1 MDERIFTEN
10 PEDDLWRE
18 LLQYSYKA
26 NVIRYLDEHSLPRDN
41 NAINCIIGSI
51 LQAHEYYLAS
61 KNVNLQI
68 APLLLYYGTT
78 NLLFGISTLISG
90 TAPTI
95 QNHGMKPNSSTIQN
109 YIADSSVSF
118 LDPDYGGIHQFA
130 KAFGYND
137 DLTKLGT
144 WKLKEFNSSIAE
156 IHYDY
161 KKCYSEKYGNTLMID
176 VFQTPTG
183 QIERLYCSKD
193 ELLTIFDILN
203 RVEGFNK
210 SYLNPQTGH
219 DCSNNTDYIILR
231 HKMNDINIKKISFS
245 GQPYLQA
252 GIEKQGHIVTIPT
265 LFNMYISLFIMSSL
279 CRYHPETWG
288 PFVLNDETGERLLFE
303 KLMYFSRRM
312 IPNIILNKLYGKEIT
327 YVTQK
332 YTEKETIKH
341 VGEHEVKELIK
352 QELYAQEQQ
361 KNILN
366 RRGQIHQ

>member
-1 MDERIFTEN
+1 MEERIFTEN

-26 NVIRYLDEHSLPRDN
+26 NIIRYLDEHSLPHDN

-90 TAPTI
+90 TIPDI
-95 QNHGMKPNSSTIQN
+95 QNHGMKPNSSTIQD
-109 YIADSSVSF
+109 YIADTSITF
-118 LDPDYGGIHQFA
+118 LDPDHGGIHLFA

-137 DLTKLGT
+137 DLTKFGT
-144 WKLKEFNSSIAE
+144 WKLKEFISSIAE
-156 IHYDY
+156 INYDY
-161 KKCYSEKYGNTLMID
+161 QKCYSEKYGNTIMID
-176 VFQTPTG
+176 AFQTPTG

-193 ELLTIFDILN
+193 EISTISSILD
-203 RVEGFNK
+203 RVEGFQK
-210 SYLNPQTGH
+210 SYLNPQIGH
-219 DCSNNTDYIILR
+219 EHSTNTDFIILR
-231 HKMNDINIKKISFS
+231 HKMNGINIKKISFS
-245 GQPYLQA
+245 GQPFLQA
-252 GIEKQGHIVTIPT
+252 GIAKQGNIITIPT

-279 CRYHPETWG
+279 CRYHPEIWG

-312 IPNIILNKLYGKEIT
+312 IPNMVLNKLYGKKIT

-352 QELYAQEQQ
+352 QELYAIEQQ
-361 KNILN
+361 KKYFK
-366 RRGQIHQ
+366 